1 MYLYLCIEFMAH
13 VSPLLSPIAVP
24 FRSAYLAATQS
35 KISPDH
41 DAEFSLLL
49 GPLRAFAIVGLGGE
63 ETAVGRSLA
72 FSVSATYSPSPVLPS
87 PLCQTYL
94 PVCRSLLMMSKVVCV
109 LRAEGSGVKEGE
121 DSPPLR
127 EVLCITTIP

>member
-1 MYLYLCIEFMAH
+1 MYLYPCIEFMAH

-63 ETAVGRSLA
+63 ETAVGRNIA
-72 FSVSATYSPSPVLPS
+72 FSVSAASSPSPVLS
-87 PLCQTYL
+87 PLH
-94 PVCRSLLMMSKVVCV
+94 P
-109 LRAEGSGVKEGE
+109 
-121 DSPPLR
+121 PPLSH
-127 EVLCITTIP
+127 LSPYLQITVDEKKKLSAFHEWNGKRAKGR